1 MSTTFAPTELTAP
14 AARGPLRLAVA
25 LLVAITVTILWGAL
39 TTSTGSGMAYADW
52 PLSDGQVMPESSYTQ
67 LPHFFEHFHRL
78 FASSV
83 GLIALTLWLWLW
95 RSGAP
100 RRATLTAFAGG
111 CLVLVQGL
119 VGGTGVL
126 LNLPAVTSVTH
137 GTLAQLTLATFG
149 WLVYLLSDRYRRTEP
164 ARDVAPGAG
173 RKLALFAVVVL
184 VAQTVVG
191 AIARHTN
198 SSHALWTHVGNAL
211 VVFLVAAVAT
221 AFAVGKLRDTPG
233 VRGLSQTIVGLLILQ
248 IALGFVA
255 LAIRNEAGKTPEN
268 VDRLGAATTISF
280 HVLLGALLT
289 VLMAA
294 LAAHVFRATRR
305 PGTP

>member
-1 MSTTFAPTELTAP
+1 M
-14 AARGPLRLAVA
+14 
-25 LLVAITVTILWGAL
+25 
-39 TTSTGSGMAYADW
+39 
-52 PLSDGQVMPESSYTQ
+52 
-67 LPHFFEHFHRL
+67 
-78 FASSV
+78 
-83 GLIALTLWLWLW
+83 
-95 RSGAP
+95 
-100 RRATLTAFAGG
+100 
-111 CLVLVQGL
+111 
-119 VGGTGVL
+119 
-126 LNLPAVTSVTH
+126 
-137 GTLAQLTLATFG
+137 
-149 WLVYLLSDRYRRTEP
+149 
-164 ARDVAPGAG
+164 
-173 RKLALFAVVVL
+173 
-184 VAQTVVG
+184 
-191 AIARHTN
+191 
-198 SSHALWTHVGNAL
+198 
-211 VVFLVAAVAT
+211 FLVAAIAT